1 MNTGIFITGSGT
13 DVGKTFIA
21 KQLVKALSEHRV
33 VSVRKPVESDCRL
46 EGGELLT
53 KDAAALQALSN
64 ADESIDKVCPYRFA
78 LCASPELAAKAD
90 DQTLDLAQ
98 LVSASQAP
106 NFVLVEGAGGLYS
119 PIAQQALN
127 IDLAKVL
134 GLPLILVVKDELGA
148 INQALLTDR
157 AAQSAGLTVLA
168 IVLNQI
174 KPNTLANDQAIV
186 QYTGTPVVLYQG
198 DDTEFA
204 QQMLG
209 LIEQG

>member
-21 KQLVKALSEHRV
+21 KRLVKALSEHRV

-46 EGGELLT
+46 EDGELIT
-53 KDAAALQALSN
+53 KDAAALHALSN
-64 ADESIDKVCPYRFA
+64 ANENIDKVCPYRFS
-78 LCASPELAAKAD
+78 LCASPELAAKTD
-90 DQTLDLAQ
+90 DKALSLAQ
-98 LVSASQAP
+98 LVVASQAP

-127 IDLAKVL
+127 IDLAKAL

-148 INQALLTDR
+148 INQALLTDK
-157 AAQSAGLTVLA
+157 AAQSAGLSVLA
-168 IVLNQI
+168 IVLNQFE
-174 KPNTLANDQAIV
+174 PNALANDQAIV
-186 QYTGTPVVLYQG
+186 QYTDTPVVLYQ
-198 DDTEFA
+198 DDDAQFA
-204 QQMLG
+204 KRMLA

>member
-21 KQLVKALSEHRV
+21 KRLVKALSEHRV

-64 ADESIDKVCPYRFA
+64 AGESIDQVCPYRFA

-98 LVSASQAP
+98 LVAASQAP

-127 IDLAKVL
+127 IDLAKAL
-134 GLPLILVVKDELGA
+134 ELPLILVVKDELGA
-148 INQALLTDR
+148 INQALLTDT
-157 AAQSAGLTVLA
+157 AAQSAGLRVLA
-168 IVLNQI
+168 IVLNQFE
-174 KPNTLANDQAIV
+174 PNALANDQAIV
-186 QYTGTPVVLYQG
+186 QYTDTPVVLYQG
-198 DDTEFA
+198 DDAEFA
-204 QQMLG
+204 KQMLG

>member
-21 KQLVKALSEHRV
+21 KHLVKALSEHRV

-64 ADESIDKVCPYRFA
+64 AGESIDQVCPYRFA

-98 LVSASQAP
+98 LVAASQAP

-127 IDLAKVL
+127 IDLAKAL
-134 GLPLILVVKDELGA
+134 ELPLILVVKDELGA
-148 INQALLTDR
+148 INQALLTDT
-157 AAQSAGLTVLA
+157 AAQSAGLRVLA
-168 IVLNQI
+168 IVLNQFE
-174 KPNTLANDQAIV
+174 PNALANDQAIV
-186 QYTGTPVVLYQG
+186 QYTDTPVVLYQG
-198 DDTEFA
+198 DDAEFA
-204 QQMLG
+204 KQMLG